1 MSAYSAYLLVF
12 LFSLEG
18 GNNTNVSWWRL
29 NMSEYIIPGLK
40 NRILQIIAQFS
51 PGASS
56 IRIFLHRLRGV
67 RMGKNVWI
75 GYDSII
81 GTSKPHW
88 IYIGNNVEINVRV
101 IIIAHLQDVPEP
113 NEGKGKDYIS
123 VKIEDNA
130 HIGPGTIIL
139 PNVTIGQGAVV
150 TAGSVVTRSIPP
162 MIMVQ
167 GNPAKPIASCGVPFL
182 TRKIP
187 RQEFFRKL
195 KPIKKKN

>member
-1 MSAYSAYLLVF
+1 
-12 LFSLEG
+12 
-18 GNNTNVSWWRL
+18 
-29 NMSEYIIPGLK
+29 MSEHIIPGLK

-56 IRIFLHRLRGV
+56 IRVFFHRLRGV

-88 IYIGNNVEINVRV
+88 ISIGNNVEINVRV

-130 HIGPGTIIL
+130 YVGPGTIIL

-150 TAGSVVTRSIPP
+150 TAGSVVSRSIPP
-162 MIMVQ
+162 MTMVQ
-167 GNPAKPIASCGVPFL
+167 GNPAKPVAICGVPFL

-187 RQEFFRKL
+187 REEFLSKL